1 MGKFQKGISGNPNGR
16 PVGSLNRSTT
26 DLRVQVRDFLTSN
39 WAKVQEKFD
48 SLEPREQ
55 LIFLERLLKYS
66 IPQMSTI
73 SAKIDYENLTD
84 TDLDTI
90 LDRLTEKI

>member
-48 SLEPREQ
+48 SLGPREQ
-55 LIFLERLLKYS
+55 LVFLERLLKYS

>member
-26 DLRVQVRDFLTSN
+26 DLRVQVGNFLTSN